1 MGVRGGQQTLRG
13 QKTAMGK
20 LCVCQ
25 PRKDKED
32 MGQTIHRQRPSGA
45 RLEVTGWCERASR
58 ERLGGPRS
66 NVRALVMKP
75 PLPRGGHQ
83 PHWLGCPGAIPT

>member
-32 MGQTIHRQRPSGA
+32 MGRPS
-45 RLEVTGWCERASR
+45 TGRGLQE
-58 ERLGGPRS
+58 LGWR
-66 NVRALVMKP
+66 
-75 PLPRGGHQ
+75 
-83 PHWLGCPGAIPT
+83 